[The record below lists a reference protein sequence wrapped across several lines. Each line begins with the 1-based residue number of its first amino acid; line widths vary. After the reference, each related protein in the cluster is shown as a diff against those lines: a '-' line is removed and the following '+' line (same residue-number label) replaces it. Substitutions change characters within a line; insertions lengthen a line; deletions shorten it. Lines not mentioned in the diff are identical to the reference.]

1 MLQRIREI
9 AERAQALVE
18 APDFSRLERSM
29 RTVAQLLPEKA
40 LQSALEAPQTAHQS
54 PSASDAVAPAASPV
68 AAATVASGGPG
79 LRAIGIN
86 DIEIT
91 SREDVQV
98 LLEKACRYLERA
110 EPSHPAPLLIRRAQK
125 LLALNFFQIIEEL
138 MPEGLQK
145 LESLAGRPPG
155 TDASQ

>member
-1 MLQRIREI
+1 M
-9 AERAQALVE
+9 V
-18 APDFSRLERSM
+18 FS
-29 RTVAQLLPEKA
+29 AI
-40 LQSALEAPQTAHQS
+40 
-54 PSASDAVAPAASPV
+54 DPAATSSSPG
-68 AAATVASGGPG
+68 AIETAASGGPG

-145 LESLAGRPPG
+145 LESLAGRPSG
-155 TDASQ
+155 SDASQ